1 MTGIVIP
8 TFNEAGNIPTLLEG
22 LAPVGAEVII
32 VDDGSTDG
40 TADIAAEHGATII
53 QRGSK
58 QGLASAY
65 VQGMGTALEMGLDPI
80 VQMDADLSHQPT
92 DVPRLLEL
100 VETCDLVLGS
110 RWVDGGGIENWE
122 TSREM
127 LSKFGSG
134 YARTLLGLPFQD
146 LTGGFKAWR
155 ADILSR
161 IELPS
166 IRSEGYAFQVETT
179 HRAHRL
185 GASIQELP
193 IVFAD
198 RLAGQSKMS
207 WGIAIEA
214 AWVVP
219 LLRWRGP

>member
-1 MTGIVIP
+1 M
-8 TFNEAGNIPTLLEG
+8 
-22 LAPVGAEVII
+22 
-32 VDDGSTDG
+32 
-40 TADIAAEHGATII
+40 
-53 QRGSK
+53 
-58 QGLASAY
+58 
-65 VQGMGTALEMGLDPI
+65 
-80 VQMDADLSHQPT
+80 
-92 DVPRLLEL
+92 
-100 VETCDLVLGS
+100 
-110 RWVDGGGIENWE
+110 DGGGIENWE
-122 TSREM
+122 TSREL

-185 GASIQELP
+185 GASIVEHP